1 MRQKWKS
8 EDADDS
14 DRERKKLINI
24 RRDYEKCVS
33 DLRSHRW
40 SCWNSDYKNFDDF
53 FDYIFAFVKQFENDA
68 HLLMERLLWYG
79 TDGNEAKE
87 QEKRDAEGLV

>member
-8 EDADDS
+8 EDADDF

-24 RRDYEKCVS
+24 QRDYEKCVS

-40 SCWNSDYKNFDDF
+40 ACWNSDYKIFDDF

-68 HLLMERLLWYG
+68 HLLIER
-79 TDGNEAKE
+79 
-87 QEKRDAEGLV
+87 